1 MASLRAYRHPSPHA
15 TTTSLPDSHQ
25 PYFGPG
31 GSRGSRIDIRQHKDS
46 SIGYVIRSEPE
57 GLHDRVYDGLEIQ
70 KYNNVAISVGAP
82 PLITCSSHILITNL
96 KFHFQK
102 H

>member
-1 MASLRAYRHPSPHA
+1 MLVLVVAVAAPTGR
-15 TTTSLPDSHQ
+15 
-25 PYFGPG
+25 
-31 GSRGSRIDIRQHKDS
+31 RIDIRQHKDS

-57 GLHDRVYDGLEIQ
+57 GRYDRVYEGLEIQ

-82 PLITCSSHILITNL
+82 LLITCFSHTLITNL

>member
-1 MASLRAYRHPSPHA
+1 MQPPHHSLIV
-15 TTTSLPDSHQ
+15 TSLILVLVVAVAAPI
-25 PYFGPG
+25 
-31 GSRGSRIDIRQHKDS
+31 GSRIDIRQHKDS

-70 KYNNVAISVGAP
+70 KYNKVAISVGAT
-82 PLITCSSHILITNL
+82 PLITRSSHILITNL
-96 KFHFQK
+96 KFNFNFNFNFNFQK